1 VPIAEPA
8 YYNIRAKTKT
18 GSHSG
23 VFQLFV
29 DGEKQGYAQKGGYIV
44 HDFGT
49 VKVARAGKKAFQF
62 MVMEGGP
69 GVTDYYL
76 AFDYLE
82 LVLAS
87 RLEAEKL
94 SADST
99 TRLKRVVDA
108 NLSGRAGILLQT
120 EAPGNSV
127 TYNVTI
133 PSTGTYDVRAGIRKG
148 NRNGIV
154 QLSID
159 GVNQGPPQDNYSA
172 EVDYQVVDLGRVAFA
187 EAGEKTFQFL
197 VTGQN
202 PNSKGY
208 QFLLDYVDLVR

>member
-1 VPIAEPA
+1 MV
-8 YYNIRAKTKT
+8 T
-18 GSHSG
+18 G
-23 VFQLFV
+23 
-29 DGEKQGYAQKGGYIV
+29 
-44 HDFGT
+44 
-49 VKVARAGKKAFQF
+49 
-62 MVMEGGP
+62 GGP
-69 GVTDYYL
+69 GPTDYYL

-87 RLEAEKL
+87 HLEAENL

-99 TRLKRVVDA
+99 TRLKRVVDPD
-108 NLSGRAGILLQT
+108 LSGGAGVLLKA

-127 TYNVTI
+127 TYTVTI

-154 QLSID
+154 QLLID
-159 GVNQGPPQDNYSA
+159 GVNHGPPQDNYSA
-172 EVDYQVVDLGRVAFA
+172 EVDYQVVDLGRVTFA
-187 EAGEKTFQFL
+187 ETGEKALQFL

-208 QFLLDYVDLVR
+208 QFLLDYIDLVR

>member
-1 VPIAEPA
+1 M
-8 YYNIRAKTKT
+8 
-18 GSHSG
+18 
-23 VFQLFV
+23 L
-29 DGEKQGYAQKGGYIV
+29 
-44 HDFGT
+44 HDLGT
-49 VKVARAGKKAFQF
+49 VKVVRAGKKTFQF
-62 MVMEGGP
+62 MVVGGGP
-69 GVTDYYL
+69 DRTGYYL
-76 AFDYLE
+76 DFDYPE

-87 RLEAEKL
+87 HLEAEKL
-94 SADST
+94 STDS
-99 TRLKRVVDA
+99 TRLKRVVDPD
-108 NLSGRAGILLQT
+108 LSGGAGILLKA
-120 EAPGNSV
+120 EAPGDSV

-148 NRNGIV
+148 IGAIV

-159 GVNQGPPQDNYSA
+159 GMNQGPPEDNYSA
-172 EVDYQVVDLGRVAFA
+172 EVDYQVVDLGRVTFA